1 MSDKKPMNRSDQVAP
16 HESVFDRDL
25 ALPSHNEI
33 ATLAHM
39 LWERRGGGDGGALDD
54 WFQAERRLQ
63 LQGSKFHAA

>member
-1 MSDKKPMNRSDQVAP
+1 MSEKKPVNRSDHIAP

-33 ATLAHM
+33 ANLAQV

-54 WFQAERRLQ
+54 WLGAERLLLKQSRK
-63 LQGSKFHAA
+63 GNAA